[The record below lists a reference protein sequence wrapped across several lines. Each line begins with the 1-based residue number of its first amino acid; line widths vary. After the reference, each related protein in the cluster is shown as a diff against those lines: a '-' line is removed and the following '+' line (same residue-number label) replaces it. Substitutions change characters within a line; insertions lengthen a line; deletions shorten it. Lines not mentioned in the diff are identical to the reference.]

1 MEATFQ
7 DHLDDC
13 HGLPLRAL
21 LAERSGELEMM
32 AWRADET
39 TPEGPETRNLGKLGW
54 VQSEPPKITKLIC
67 NSNIYGLL

>member
-32 AWRADET
+32 AGGLMKQLLKVRK
-39 TPEGPETRNLGKLGW
+39 PEIW
-54 VQSEPPKITKLIC
+54 VSLAGYKVSPPR
-67 NSNIYGLL
+67 